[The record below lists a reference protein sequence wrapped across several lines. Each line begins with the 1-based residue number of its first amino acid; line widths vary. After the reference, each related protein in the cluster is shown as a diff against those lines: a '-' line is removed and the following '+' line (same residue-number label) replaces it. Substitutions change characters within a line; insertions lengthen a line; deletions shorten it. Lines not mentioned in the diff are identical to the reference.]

1 MKAKGSKYAP
11 VSLHNAVAGIKAAS
25 GTKYVIVGLPCHI
38 QGFRKLE
45 AIDRKFRDKVLGYFA
60 IYCSSGRT
68 FYLTEHVFKER
79 GIKKRICHI
88 SLIVMKGV

>member
-45 AIDRKFRDKVLGYFA
+45 AIDRKFRDKVLDILQSIVRLA
-60 IYCSSGRT
+60 
-68 FYLTEHVFKER
+68 EHFT
-79 GIKKRICHI
+79 
-88 SLIVMKGV
+88 